1 MASSYCTY
9 LFHFELVGGRS
20 PRLRNFRVDLRAPI
34 FSPFELFAPCFISHS
49 DNDGN
54 VSPQLQL
61 QIKYKTLLVP
71 FCFTFP
77 CICVRR
83 ASLYKYRPMAT
94 NHEMNREL
102 GVGGVASFC
111 QRQNASNGRYGV
123 CCDLILTKITNTS
136 YRPFVSHCAFVFA
149 IVALFQVTMD
159 DACECV
165 IQ

>member
-1 MASSYCTY
+1 MASSHCTY

-71 FCFTFP
+71 FCFTFS
-77 CICVRR
+77 CVCVRR
-83 ASLYKYRPMAT
+83 ASQYKYRPMAT

-111 QRQNASNGRYGV
+111 QRQNASNGRYV
-123 CCDLILTKITNTS
+123 
-136 YRPFVSHCAFVFA
+136 FVAISFSPKPQTPRFVHLFHIAPLSSLLSHCFR
-149 IVALFQVTMD
+149 LRWTMR
-159 DACECV
+159 V
-165 IQ
+165 SV